1 MEEALDARRVWVARV
16 NDIPEVGA
24 HVVSVDDIEIGL
36 FRVRDR
42 FVAWRNVCPH
52 FAAPV
57 CRGKIAG
64 TTLPSA
70 VYEYEFGREGEIL
83 QCPWHGWEFDLLS
96 GQHLVENSRARL
108 KQYTLDVRGGDVFL
122 VR

>member
-1 MEEALDARRVWVARV
+1 MEETLDAQRRWVARV
-16 NDIPEVGA
+16 SDIPEVGA
-24 HVVSVDDIEIGL
+24 HVVTVDGTEIGL
-36 FRVRDR
+36 FKVRDR
-42 FVAWRNVCPH
+42 FVAWRNSCPH

-57 CRGKIAG
+57 CMGKVAG
-64 TTLPSA
+64 TMLPSD

-96 GQHLVENSRARL
+96 GHHLVEHSAARL
-108 KQYTLDVRGGDVFL
+108 RQYRLEVRGEDVFL